1 MTIFWSRTVVVLII
15 VFGVCAVFTAPV
27 ARAQNSEN
35 NLADSYALG
44 PDDVLSIMIYG
55 EKDLSG
61 SYKVGPGGNISV
73 PLIGEVQVGGLTSH
87 AAEDVIENKLA
98 DGYLVDPSVSIQVS
112 EARPFYIMGEVKN
125 PGSYKYVSNM
135 TALSAVA
142 MAGGFTYR
150 AKESSVKISRGGAE
164 EKIATTDKIL
174 PGDVITVDERF
185 F

>member
-1 MTIFWSRTVVVLII
+1 MVLA
-15 VFGVCAVFTAPV
+15 VMFGSAGLFAHSVCAEDNASFI
-27 ARAQNSEN
+27 
-35 NLADSYALG
+35 LG
-44 PDDVLSIMIYG
+44 PEDVLGIVVYG

-61 SYKVGPGGNISV
+61 DYRVGPSGGISV
-73 PLIGEVQVGGLTSH
+73 PLIGEVQVGGLTPR
-87 AAEDVIENKLA
+87 AAEELIAGKLA
-98 DGYLVDPSVSIQVS
+98 DGYLVDPSVSIQVA

-125 PGSYKYVSNM
+125 PGSYKYAANM

-150 AKESSVKISRGGAE
+150 ARESAVHVTRNGAE
-164 EKIATTDKIL
+164 EKIAVGEKIL